1 MISTPV
7 YFATDRCFENVEYN
21 GGYMSEKNNV
31 NQRVMLTKH
40 LIHEA
45 LLKILKTRN
54 INKISIREL
63 CQVAGINRST
73 FYNHY
78 GSQYD
83 VLNEIAEMYIQSTS
97 FTVINDIA
105 AGINIVECLTRVLQ
119 YVKDNLEF
127 AKLILDQYNY
137 DLIKHITISLPQ
149 FDHMVIKHLADDL
162 DLEEKKAI
170 ASYVQYGTVRL
181 LKEWILS
188 DCLKSPEE
196 EVKLIL
202 SIAGRTIGNR

>member
-1 MISTPV
+1 
-7 YFATDRCFENVEYN
+7 
-21 GGYMSEKNNV
+21 MSEKNSA
-31 NQRVMLTKH
+31 NQRVMLTKR
-40 LIHEA
+40 LIREA
-45 LLKILKTRN
+45 LLEMLKTRN

-63 CQVAGINRST
+63 CQVAGINRTT

-83 VLNEIAEMYIQSTS
+83 VLNEIAEMYIQNTS
-97 FTVINDIA
+97 FTVVNDLA
-105 AGINIVECLTRVLQ
+105 AGKNIVECLTQVLQ
-119 YVKDNLEF
+119 YIKDNLEF
-127 AKLILDQYNY
+127 AKLILDLNNY
-137 DLIKHITISLPQ
+137 DLINHITISLPQ
-149 FDHMVIKHLADDL
+149 FDNMVIKHLPENL

-202 SIAGRTIGNR
+202 FIAGRTIGN

>member
-1 MISTPV
+1 
-7 YFATDRCFENVEYN
+7 
-21 GGYMSEKNNV
+21 MSEKNNV
-31 NQRVMLTKH
+31 NQRVMLTKR
-40 LIHEA
+40 LIREA
-45 LLKILKTRN
+45 LLKMLKTRN

-63 CQVAGINRST
+63 CQVAGINRTT

-83 VLNEIAEMYIQSTS
+83 VLNEIAETYIQNTS

-105 AGINIVECLTRVLQ
+105 AGKNIDECLTRVLQ
-119 YVKDNLEF
+119 YIKDNLEF
-127 AKLILDQYNY
+127 AKLILDLDNY
-137 DLIKHITISLPQ
+137 DLLSHITISLPQ
-149 FDHMVIKHLADDL
+149 FDYMVIKHLPENL

-181 LKEWILS
+181 IKEWILS

-196 EVKLIL
+196 VAKLIL
-202 SIAGRTIGNR
+202 NIAGRTMSN

>member
-1 MISTPV
+1 MP
-7 YFATDRCFENVEYN
+7 
-21 GGYMSEKNNV
+21 EKNNV
-31 NQRVMLTKH
+31 NQRVMLTKR

-45 LLKILKTRN
+45 LLKMLKTHN

-63 CQVAGINRST
+63 CQVAGINRTT

-83 VLNEIAEMYIQSTS
+83 VLNEIAETYIQNTS

-105 AGINIVECLTRVLQ
+105 AGKNIDECLTRVLQ
-119 YVKDNLEF
+119 YMKDNLEF
-127 AKLILDQYNY
+127 AKLVLDLDNY
-137 DLIKHITISLPQ
+137 DLITHITISLPQ
-149 FDHMVIKHLADDL
+149 FDHMVIKHLPENL

-196 EVKLIL
+196 EAKLIL
-202 SIAGRTIGNR
+202 HIAGRTIGN

>member
-1 MISTPV
+1 
-7 YFATDRCFENVEYN
+7 
-21 GGYMSEKNNV
+21 MSEKNNV
-31 NQRVMLTKH
+31 NQRVMLTKR
-40 LIHEA
+40 LIREA
-45 LLKILKTRN
+45 LLTMLMTRN

-63 CQVAGINRST
+63 CQVAGINRTT

-83 VLNEIAEMYIQSTS
+83 VLNEIAEMYVQSTS

-105 AGINIVECLTRVLQ
+105 AGKNINECLARVLQ
-119 YVKDNLEF
+119 YMKDNLAF
-127 AKLILDQYNY
+127 AKLVIDQDNY
-137 DLIKHITISLPQ
+137 DLITHIKISLPQ
-149 FDHMVIKHLADDL
+149 FDHMVMKHLPENL

-188 DCLKSPEE
+188 DCLKPPEE

-202 SIAGRTIGNR
+202 NIAGRVIGN

>member
-1 MISTPV
+1 
-7 YFATDRCFENVEYN
+7 
-21 GGYMSEKNNV
+21 
-31 NQRVMLTKH
+31 MLTKR
-40 LIHEA
+40 LLYEA
-45 LLKILKTRN
+45 LLKMLKTHN

-63 CQVAGINRST
+63 CQIAGINRTT

-83 VLNEIAEMYIQSTS
+83 VLNDIAAEYIQSTS
-97 FTVINDIA
+97 FTVINDLA
-105 AGINIVECLTRVLQ
+105 AGKNINECLTKVLQ
-119 YVKDNLEF
+119 YIKDNLEF
-127 AKLILDQYNY
+127 AKLVLNLDNY
-137 DLIKHITISLPQ
+137 DLITHITISLPQ
-149 FDHMVIKHLADDL
+149 FEHMVIKHLPEDL

-202 SIAGRTIGNR
+202 YIAGRTISN

>member
-1 MISTPV
+1 
-7 YFATDRCFENVEYN
+7 
-21 GGYMSEKNNV
+21 MSEKNNV
-31 NQRVMLTKH
+31 NQRVMLTKR
-40 LIHEA
+40 LIREA
-45 LLKILKTRN
+45 LLTMLMTRN

-63 CQVAGINRST
+63 CQVAGINRTT

-83 VLNEIAEMYIQSTS
+83 VLNEIAETYIQSTS
-97 FTVINDIA
+97 FTIINDIA
-105 AGINIVECLTRVLQ
+105 AGKNIDECLTRVLQ
-119 YVKDNLEF
+119 YMKDNLAI
-127 AKLILDQYNY
+127 AKLVLDLDNY
-137 DLIKHITISLPQ
+137 DLITHITISLPK
-149 FDHMVIKHLADDL
+149 FDHMVIKHLPENL

-202 SIAGRTIGNR
+202 NIAGRIIGN

>member
-1 MISTPV
+1 
-7 YFATDRCFENVEYN
+7 
-21 GGYMSEKNNV
+21 MSEKNNV
-31 NQRVMLTKH
+31 NQRVMLTKR
-40 LIHEA
+40 LIREA
-45 LLKILKTRN
+45 LLTMLMTRN

-63 CQVAGINRST
+63 CQVAGINRTT

-83 VLNEIAEMYIQSTS
+83 VLNEIAEMYVQSTS

-105 AGINIVECLTRVLQ
+105 AGKNINECLTRVLQ
-119 YVKDNLEF
+119 YMKDNLAF
-127 AKLILDQYNY
+127 AKLVLDQDNY
-137 DLIKHITISLPQ
+137 DLITHIKISLPQ
-149 FDHMVIKHLADDL
+149 FDHMVMEHLPENL

-202 SIAGRTIGNR
+202 NIAGRVIGN

>member
-1 MISTPV
+1 
-7 YFATDRCFENVEYN
+7 
-21 GGYMSEKNNV
+21 MSGKNNI

-40 LIHEA
+40 LIHDA
-45 LLKILKTRN
+45 LLKMLKTHT

-83 VLNEIAEMYIQSTS
+83 VLNEIAENYIQSTS
-97 FTVINDIA
+97 YTVIDDIA
-105 AGINIVECLTRVLQ
+105 AGKNIDECLAHVLQ
-119 YVKDNLEF
+119 YMKDNLEF
-127 AKLILDQYNY
+127 AKLILDIYNY
-137 DLIKHITISLPQ
+137 DLITHITISLPQ
-149 FDHMVIKHLADDL
+149 FDHMVIKHLPENL
-162 DLEEKKAI
+162 GLEEKKAI

-202 SIAGRTIGNR
+202 FIVGRTIGN

>member
-1 MISTPV
+1 
-7 YFATDRCFENVEYN
+7 
-21 GGYMSEKNNV
+21 MSEKNNV
-31 NQRVMLTKH
+31 NQRVMLTKR
-40 LIHEA
+40 LIGEA
-45 LLKILKTRN
+45 LLKLLKTCN

-63 CQVAGINRST
+63 CQVAGINRTT

-83 VLNEIAEMYIQSTS
+83 VLNEIAETYIQSTS
-97 FTVINDIA
+97 FTVINDLA
-105 AGINIVECLTRVLQ
+105 AGKNIVESLTGILQ
-119 YVKDNLEF
+119 YIKDNLEF
-127 AKLILDQYNY
+127 TKLVLDLDNY
-137 DLIKHITISLPQ
+137 DLISHITISLPQ
-149 FDHMVIKHLADDL
+149 FDHMVIKHLPENL

-196 EVKLIL
+196 EAKLIL
-202 SIAGRTIGNR
+202 NIAGRTIGN